1 MFGQVP
7 NEFLDRNSLMSMAQ
21 NLMKPNSTKEL
32 VARFSSKVFPIM
44 SEYDVTSAWYVSL
57 NLIKRI
63 TNDGGD
69 FPDSVQILNNFKFR
83 TKIDT
88 RLRSNNT
95 SFC

>member
-7 NEFLDRNSLMSMAQ
+7 NEYLDRNSLMSMAQ

-32 VARFSSKVFPIM
+32 VARFSSKIFPTM
-44 SEYDVTSAWYVSL
+44 FEYDVRSAWHVSL

-63 TNDGGD
+63 KNDGGN
-69 FPDSVQILNNFKFR
+69 FPDSVQILKNFKFR
-83 TKIDT
+83 TKIDP